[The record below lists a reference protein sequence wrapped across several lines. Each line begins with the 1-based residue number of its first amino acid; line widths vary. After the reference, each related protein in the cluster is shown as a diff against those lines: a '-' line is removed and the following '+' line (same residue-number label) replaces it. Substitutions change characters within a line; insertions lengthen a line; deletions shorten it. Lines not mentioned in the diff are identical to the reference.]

1 MYILITSLKCRFE
14 LVSQMSDVA
23 HGPLVYWCGRVSLV
37 IMEVSQSEH
46 DQPFDGWSQNVTTLV
61 AAKWLPKF
69 SGQLLDGLKS
79 NGHFY
84 PLTTVSVLGCHWGWV
99 CPGTTVDVVRR
110 SGARLLE
117 STHDNL
123 RNEAYLRRG
132 QYVSI
137 VGNPRVILILSFIAR
152 GSALWRSLVFNQIC
166 MTSVTSPHLVKLHV
180 MYACCSVSDQAWFSN
195 QHGGI
200 NMCCYEML
208 WRSVLF
214 LQLLYA
220 RWLRQYQ

>member
-1 MYILITSLKCRFE
+1 MGLSGDNGGCR
-14 LVSQMSDVA
+14 Q
-23 HGPLVYWCGRVSLV
+23 
-37 IMEVSQSEH
+37 
-46 DQPFDGWSQNVTTLV
+46 
-61 AAKWLPKF
+61 KK
-69 SGQLLDGLKS
+69 
-79 NGHFY
+79 
-84 PLTTVSVLGCHWGWV
+84 
-99 CPGTTVDVVRR
+99 RR
-110 SGARLLE
+110 QVE

-166 MTSVTSPHLVKLHV
+166 MTSVTSSYLVKLHV

-214 LQLLYA
+214 YSCYMLDDWDSTSKGIYRLIWLSVKGFWWFLLL
-220 RWLRQYQ
+220 WV